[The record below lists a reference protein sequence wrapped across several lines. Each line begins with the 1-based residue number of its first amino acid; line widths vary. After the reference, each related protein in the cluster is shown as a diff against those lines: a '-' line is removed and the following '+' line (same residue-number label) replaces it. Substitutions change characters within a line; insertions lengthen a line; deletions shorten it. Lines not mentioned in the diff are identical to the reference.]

1 MKAPDPL
8 AAFVREALSAGQPPD
23 SIRAALT
30 DAGWRDAEAR
40 LAVQGWMISPGM
52 PPVPR
57 PRPYV
62 SAREGLL
69 FGLLF
74 LSLAV
79 VCGHI
84 CALGFDLINRLL
96 PDADAASNRGT
107 GAVRWGTAAL
117 LTFVPLFLLLDRR
130 ARRIDGDGDGPMRGR
145 SLVRRWLAAI
155 TLFGAAL
162 VLLSDLAM
170 TIYTLLSGELTLRFA
185 LKAGLV
191 ALTALLIFGY
201 YRDEMDA

>member
-1 MKAPDPL
+1 M
-8 AAFVREALSAGQPPD
+8 
-23 SIRAALT
+23 
-30 DAGWRDAEAR
+30 
-40 LAVQGWMISPGM
+40 QGWAILPGM
-52 PPVPR
+52 PPAPR

-62 SAREGLL
+62 SAREALL

-84 CALGFDLINRLL
+84 CSLGFYLIDRLVT
-96 PDADAASNRGT
+96 DADAANRQASS
-107 GAVRWGTAAL
+107 AVRWGVAAL

-130 ARRIDGDGDGPMRGR
+130 ARRMDGDGMPRRR
-145 SLVRRWLAAI
+145 SLVRRWLATI
-155 TLFGAAL
+155 TLFAASL
-162 VLLSDLAM
+162 VLLADLAM
-170 TIYTLLSGELTLRFA
+170 TIYSLLSGELTLRFA